1 MVTDDK
7 NILKYLKVLL
17 VEDDVSEREEL
28 SRFLKRRVGKL
39 HTAGDGKEGIKVFK
53 KYKPDIIITDLRMPI
68 MDGLEMINKLRKE
81 GFKCSIIVLSALS
94 DSETIL
100 KAVDKGIVKYVVKP
114 VDTKKLLFNMK
125 EIASNLFKDKNESII
140 DDSFILDRQNKQ
152 KIEKNIKAKF
162 AYFLKSYTGKGP
174 RNVKTF
180 IKGNNIQI
188 IAESVLTILELSI
201 ISNNRNNSLVEY
213 NRRLFYKENKRKLEK
228 EIEKLIGSNVTFE
241 NIESDS
247 KSNTDNITL
256 SFS

>member
-1 MVTDDK
+1 MVTDDN

-53 KYKPDIIITDLRMPI
+53 KYKPDIIITDLRMPV

-174 RNVKTF
+174 RNVKAF
-180 IKGNNIQI
+180 IKGNSIQI

-201 ISNNRNNSLVEY
+201 ISNDRNNSLVEY

-247 KSNTDNITL
+247 KNNIDNITL
-256 SFS
+256 LFS